1 MQSLFQDIRYG
12 VRMLTKNAGFTAIAV
27 LTLALGIGANTAIFS
42 VVNAELLR
50 PLPFHDP
57 GRLVRVGV
65 TNSRTGWKFGSANYP
80 DFQDWRSQNQVF
92 EKIAAYY
99 DNSYTLDGSS
109 ESCPPGRSK
118 ARLFPWICSRFW
130 APLRN
135 SAGRS
140 FPMKMKRTITSSIL
154 EHQFWKQ
161 QFGGDPGIIGRTI
174 TLNKRAYTVV
184 GVMPAGFAF
193 PLQRKPVSVW
203 TTFSEAQTSDDNST
217 PITKQRGA
225 HFFNVIARLKPGVSI
240 AQAQAAMDVITSA
253 LAKQY
258 PDTNKYSG
266 VELEAE
272 REQITGTIRPAL
284 IMLMAAV
291 GLVLLIACVNVANL
305 LLARATTRGREIAIR
320 SALGAGRSRV
330 VRQLLTESMLLAGLA
345 GVLGMIIAAWGS
357 AILVRLSPQD
367 LPRAAEIHTD
377 GWVLAFT
384 AGISL
389 LTGLVFGLAPAVQIT
404 RSNLVDAL
412 KEGSLST
419 TAGSGR
425 HHLRSSLV
433 IVEMALRSVLL
444 VSSGLL
450 IRSLARLQDVNP
462 GFDPHNVLAADL
474 DLPGQKYTNAKQDQF
489 ARELMP
495 KLAAFPACSPSRLFF
510 RCR

>member
-1 MQSLFQDIRYG
+1 MDMF
-12 VRMLTKNAGFTAIAV
+12 
-27 LTLALGIGANTAIFS
+27 ALLGATPELGRTFLPDEDEANHF
-42 VVNAELLR
+42 VV
-50 PLPFHDP
+50 
-57 GRLVRVGV
+57 V
-65 TNSRTGWKFGSANYP
+65 
-80 DFQDWRSQNQVF
+80 
-92 EKIAAYY
+92 
-99 DNSYTLDGSS
+99 
-109 ESCPPGRSK
+109 
-118 ARLFPWICSRFW
+118 
-130 APLRN
+130 
-135 SAGRS
+135 
-140 FPMKMKRTITSSIL
+140 L

-272 REQITGTIRPAL
+272 REHLTGTIRPVL
-284 IMLMAAV
+284 ILLMAAV

-345 GVLGMIIAAWGS
+345 GGLGMIIAAWGS

-377 GWVLAFT
+377 GWVFAFT

-389 LTGLVFGLAPAVQIT
+389 LTGLVFGLAPAVQTT

-433 IVEMALRSVLL
+433 IVEMALALVLL

-450 IRSLARLQDVNP
+450 IRSLAAV
-462 GFDPHNVLAADL
+462 
-474 DLPGQKYTNAKQDQF
+474 
-489 ARELMP
+489 ARR
-495 KLAAFPACSPSRLFF
+495 KSGIRSSQRAGSRSRLSRPEIYQREAGSVRPRVDAQARGIARRAVRRGCFSDADERLGNAHQLPDRRPARWQKVTKPIPRFF
-510 RCR
+510 PSLPTISTR